1 MQIKTIRKTIA
12 TKLEDWLS
20 TITDE
25 TLRRDVHA
33 NVLVSGGSIAS
44 LILGEPVN
52 DYDIYLMDR
61 TVLLRLTE
69 YYVTGISDVK
79 VWDGKK
85 KEELTK
91 EYENLRNGQK
101 LEGSHN
107 YYASSLRNLQENQVK
122 IFLTQG
128 GGGIKVNNAIKNV
141 AENETPKKY
150 QVAYLSPNAISLT
163 DDIQIVIRFHGTP
176 DEIHKTFDFIHATNF
191 FTFKLGVVTN
201 LSAMHS
207 LQSRHLY
214 YQGSQYPLTSVI
226 RAKKFIKRNW
236 NISAGEYLKM
246 MFQISLLDLSNID
259 VLEEQLIG
267 IDVAYFSLLID
278 ALRKHKE
285 GKEDFSITPEYLNT
299 LIDRISNDED
309 TEDNETVDI

>member
-1 MQIKTIRKTIA
+1 MQIKTIKKVIKK
-12 TKLEDWLS
+12 KLEEWLS

-25 TLRRDVHA
+25 NLRADVKR

-44 LILGEPVN
+44 LILQETVN
-52 DYDIYLMDR
+52 DYDVYIMDR
-61 TVLLRLTE
+61 DVLLRLTE
-69 YYVTGISDVK
+69 YYTKGISDVV

-85 KEELTK
+85 KNELIA
-91 EYENLRNGQK
+91 EYEQIRNGQK
-101 LEGSHN
+101 LESSYN
-107 YYASSLRNLQENQVK
+107 YYASTLRNLQEDQIK
-122 IFLTQG
+122 IFLTNG
-128 GGGIKVNNAIKNV
+128 GGGIKVNNALEK
-141 AENETPKKY
+141 AKDGEQPKKY

-163 DDIQIVIRFHGTP
+163 DDIQIVIRFHGKP

-201 LSAMHS
+201 LDALHS
-207 LQSRHLY
+207 LSSRHLS
-214 YQGSQYPLTSVI
+214 YQGSLYPLTSII
-226 RAKKFIKRNW
+226 RAKKFIKRGW

-267 IDVAYFSLLID
+267 IDVAYFSVLIE

-285 GKEDFSITPEYLNT
+285 GTEDFKLTPEYLNE
-299 LIDRISNDED
+299 LIDRISNEEEEETQDEA
-309 TEDNETVDI
+309 

>member
-1 MQIKTIRKTIA
+1 MQIKTIKKVIRK
-12 TKLEDWLS
+12 KLEDWLAS
-20 TITDE
+20 ITDE
-25 TLRRDVHA
+25 NLRADVKS

-44 LILGEPVN
+44 LILQETVN

-61 TVLLRLTE
+61 DVLLRLTE
-69 YYVTGISDVK
+69 YYTKGISDVV

-85 KEELTK
+85 KKELIA
-91 EYENLRNGQK
+91 EYESLRGGQK
-101 LEGSHN
+101 LEASYN
-107 YYASSLRNLQENQVK
+107 YYASTLRNLQEDQIK
-122 IFLTQG
+122 IFLTNG
-128 GGGIKVNNAIKNV
+128 GGGIKVNNALEK
-141 AENETPKKY
+141 AKDGEQPKKY

-163 DDIQIVIRFHGTP
+163 DDIQIVIRFHGKP

-201 LSAMHS
+201 LDALHS
-207 LQSRHLY
+207 LSSRHLS
-214 YQGSQYPLTSVI
+214 YQGSLYPLTSVI
-226 RAKKFIKRNW
+226 RAKKFIKRGW

-267 IDVAYFSLLID
+267 IDVAYFSVLIE

-285 GKEDFSITPEYLNT
+285 GTEDFQLTPEYLNE
-299 LIDRISNDED
+299 LIDRISNEEEEQQDES
-309 TEDNETVDI
+309 